1 MFNWWTFLFQIVNF
15 FIVLYILYRLFFNPL
30 KRIIQKREDMISQ
43 RLQKLEEGEKRIK
56 ENEERYQE
64 EMKEIQKLQEKE
76 LDEARKKALI
86 EADLLMKK
94 TDREIEK
101 AFEKQSRIIE
111 EEQKKSEK
119 EIRQKSLEFSLH
131 YSEKLLT
138 ELSDELLHQ
147 KRIDQF
153 LQSLPT
159 SDAKEITLLKEE
171 LAGKRCEIELYTPFA
186 LQAGTLQKIKEAI
199 GPLLQ
204 CDTVVLQSVQDP
216 SLIAGIR
223 LLISNKV
230 LDASIKGELER
241 FRVQMEKEL

>member
-1 MFNWWTFLFQIVNF
+1 MFNWWTFLFQVVNF

-30 KRIIQKREDMISQ
+30 RRVIQAREEMIST

-56 ENEERYQE
+56 EDEERYRR
-64 EMKEIQKLQEKE
+64 EMKEIQNLREKE

-86 EADLLMKK
+86 ETDLLMKETEK
-94 TDREIEK
+94 EIAK
-101 AFEKQSRIIE
+101 AYEKQSRILDQQRE
-111 EEQKKSEK
+111 KSEK
-119 EIRQKSLEFSLH
+119 EIRSKSLEFSLH
-131 YSEKLLT
+131 YSEKLLR
-138 ELSDELLHQ
+138 ELSDEALHQ

-153 LQSLPT
+153 LQALPT

-186 LQAGTLQKIKEAI
+186 LQESALEKIKEAI
-199 GPLLQ
+199 GLLLQ
-204 CDTVVLQSVQDP
+204 CDTVMLQSITDS

-230 LDASIKGELER
+230 LDASLRGELER
-241 FRVQMEKEL
+241 FKAQMEKEL

>member
-1 MFNWWTFLFQIVNF
+1 MFNWWTFLFQVVNF

-30 KRIIQKREDMISQ
+30 RRVIQTREEMIGA

-56 ENEERYQE
+56 EDEERYRK
-64 EMKEIQKLQEKE
+64 EMKEIENLREKE

-86 EADLLMKK
+86 ETDLLMKE
-94 TDREIEK
+94 TEREIAK
-101 AFEKQSRIIE
+101 AYEKQSRIIDQQRE
-111 EEQKKSEK
+111 KSEK
-119 EIRQKSLEFSLH
+119 EIRRKSLEFSLH
-131 YSEKLLT
+131 YSEKLLR
-138 ELSDELLHQ
+138 ELSDEALHQ

-153 LQSLPT
+153 LQALPT

-171 LAGKRCEIELYTPFA
+171 LAGNRCEIELQTPFA
-186 LQAGTLQKIKEAI
+186 LHESALEKIKEVI
-199 GPLLQ
+199 GLLLQ
-204 CDTVVLQSVQDP
+204 CDTVMLQSTPDP

-241 FRVQMEKEL
+241 FKAQMEKEL